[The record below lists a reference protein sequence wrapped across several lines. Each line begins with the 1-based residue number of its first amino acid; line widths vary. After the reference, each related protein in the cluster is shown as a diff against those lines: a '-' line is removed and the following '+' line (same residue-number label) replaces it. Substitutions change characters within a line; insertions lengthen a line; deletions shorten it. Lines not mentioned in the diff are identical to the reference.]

1 MKEPRPD
8 SNKMKKSFNNDELE
22 RFFDSKKRSTGYYN
36 MLFQKE
42 EKKIG
47 GPVEDEKDYFDDTSN
62 ASTNPKSTAKV
73 APMPEEKEEPKMDAI
88 ESIFV
93 VDKKCI
99 IRVNDPNRI
108 RWDLFVMFLAT
119 WN

>member
-1 MKEPRPD
+1 MQ
-8 SNKMKKSFNNDELE
+8 KSFNNDELE

-42 EKKIG
+42 ETKEKATS
-47 GPVEDEKDYFDDTSN
+47 EENKDYFDESSN
-62 ASTNPKSTAKV
+62 ASTNPKPTAKV
-73 APMPEEKEEPKMDAI
+73 APMPSKEEEQGEKKMDAI

-99 IRVNDPNRI
+99 VRVNDPNRI
-108 RWDLFVMFLAT
+108 KWDLFVMFLAT